1 VSFVWGEHMAIK
13 DTLTEDEWFL
23 LISTPS
29 MIGASVAAAGQSG
42 IGTMS
47 EMAVSLQSIASAGKA
62 FPNNELIAEI
72 TKRAENREEAKAE
85 ALKYRDK
92 AMAKLQGK
100 KPADLTQEMLEDTKK
115 VVSLLQQKAPQA
127 LEDYKKWSLEVAEK
141 VANAAKEGGFLGFG
155 GERVSANEKSLIDN
169 IKAALQVA

>member
-1 VSFVWGEHMAIK
+1 MSIK
-13 DTLTEDEWFL
+13 DTFTDDEWFL

-42 IGTMS
+42 LGTMK
-47 EMAVSLQSIASAGKA
+47 EMFASLESIATAGKA

-72 TKRAENREEAKAE
+72 TKRAEDRDAAKAE

-92 AMAKLQGK
+92 AMEKLKGK
-100 KPADLTQEMLEDTKK
+100 KPDQLTQEMLEDTRSA
-115 VVSLLQQKAPQA
+115 VALLQQKAPAA
-127 LEDYKKWSLEVAEK
+127 LEDYKTWSLSVAEK

-155 GERVSANEKSLIDN
+155 GEQVSAGEKALIDN
-169 IKAALQVA
+169 IKAVLQIA